1 MRGGLKPLY
10 LPIRRKGTPPLSP
23 SSVHRTLRVDGRSHS
38 RIGRNKSHSGHQP
51 NLGRAK
57 CRRTNAVI
65 YSGNSPSCKRSARRR
80 TRYRRTQIPTSKAGL
95 LCVHCPHSTQIT
107 VPTLS
112 KDSIR
117 GIYGM
122 PEITT
127 LLSRVFNYGG
137 LRSTTQR
144 HNKQP

>member
-1 MRGGLKPLY
+1 MRGRLKPLY
-10 LPIRRKGTPPLSP
+10 LPIRRKGTTSLSP
-23 SSVHRTLRVDGRSHS
+23 SSTHRTLRVDRCGHG
-38 RIGRNKSHSGHQP
+38 RIGRNKSHFGHQP

-65 YSGNSPSCKRSARRR
+65 YSGNTPSCKRSARRR
-80 TRYRRTQIPTSKAGL
+80 TRDGRTQVPASKAGI
-95 LCVHCPHSTQIT
+95 LCIHCPHSMQVT

-117 GIYGM
+117 GLHGI
-122 PEITT
+122 PEATT

-137 LRSTTQR
+137 LRSTTQ
-144 HNKQP
+144 